1 VQQARAGSIGYAKRF
16 GTEYR
21 AREHPPV
28 IRISAALILLASV
41 VQAPPA
47 WVATAGLC
55 VFTIILESWELIE
68 P

>member
-1 VQQARAGSIGYAKRF
+1 VQQEGAVSIGYANRM

-21 AREHPPV
+21 AREHPRV
-28 IRISAALILLASV
+28 IRISATLILLASV

-47 WVATAGLC
+47 WLATAALC